1 MIAYTKAPWQISKG
15 DYGISRIYSTTEDGA
30 PFYVASEIVRD
41 DDARLIRL
49 APQMYEALQTIAA
62 MSGMT
67 LIGGSDLEADRA
79 HELGANKAFEQAA
92 EIARAALVKSVLS

>member
-1 MIAYTKAPWQISKG
+1 MIEYTTAPWLISKG
-15 DYGISRIYSTTEDGA
+15 DYGISRIYSTAEDGA
-30 PFYVASEIVRD
+30 PFYVASEIARD
-41 DDARLIRL
+41 DDAHLIRL

-67 LIGGSDLEADRA
+67 LLGGSDLEPARA

-92 EIARAALVKSVLS
+92 EIARAAINNH